1 MPCLS
6 TKTKKKKKEI
16 HTRHSGVLLCVDI
29 QLWAH
34 VRACAFSFLF
44 SFLFLSFFYER
55 DQKVHQQP
63 EKRLS
68 ANNKVGSKIMQIF
81 ISPNNNKRNVSFFFP
96 LQKLIGVLI
105 SNSVCFILMFGVK
118 AGNKVVGKARRRGQ
132 RSMKVNVSV
141 KHIESAGM
149 RVNNTTATSSSL
161 SLYYLKTSLSSIA

>member
-1 MPCLS
+1 MMQIGVHRTCLNVLINAS
-6 TKTKKKKKEI
+6 NKSKLQLILTNEFIRNSQGKTKAPAG
-16 HTRHSGVLLCVDI
+16 SL
-29 QLWAH
+29 
-34 VRACAFSFLF
+34 
-44 SFLFLSFFYER
+44 R

-68 ANNKVGSKIMQIF
+68 ANNKVG
-81 ISPNNNKRNVSFFFP
+81 R
-96 LQKLIGVLI
+96 VLI

-118 AGNKVVGKARRRGQ
+118 AGNKVVGKARRTGQ

>member
-1 MPCLS
+1 MPDKDVTNEFIRNS
-6 TKTKKKKKEI
+6 QGKTKAPAGSLRSKS
-16 HTRHSGVLLCVDI
+16 T
-29 QLWAH
+29 
-34 VRACAFSFLF
+34 
-44 SFLFLSFFYER
+44 
-55 DQKVHQQP
+55 HQQP

-81 ISPNNNKRNVSFFFP
+81 ISSNNNKRNVSLFFFCS

-105 SNSVCFILMFGVK
+105 SNS
-118 AGNKVVGKARRRGQ
+118 GKLGERGGQ